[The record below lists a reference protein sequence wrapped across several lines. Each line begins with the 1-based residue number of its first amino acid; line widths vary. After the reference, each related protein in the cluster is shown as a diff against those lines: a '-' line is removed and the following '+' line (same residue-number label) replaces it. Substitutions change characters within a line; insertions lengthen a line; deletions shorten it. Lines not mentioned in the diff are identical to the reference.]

1 MKNLWEL
8 FWHLFF
14 PELSYTSGSQD
25 FFVFFLNVIFIC
37 FCHRFRPQHPMP
49 PQQRPMSDNEDAPK
63 RAAIISEK
71 DLKELEKL
79 RIDNDDGWAGAH
91 EEIDYS

>member
-1 MKNLWEL
+1 VSLKCNSTLEKIDAKKVPRGSSYKWLWANNS
-8 FWHLFF
+8 F
-14 PELSYTSGSQD
+14 
-25 FFVFFLNVIFIC
+25 
-37 FCHRFRPQHPMP
+37 
-49 PQQRPMSDNEDAPK
+49 

>member
-1 MKNLWEL
+1 
-8 FWHLFF
+8 
-14 PELSYTSGSQD
+14 
-25 FFVFFLNVIFIC
+25 
-37 FCHRFRPQHPMP
+37 MP
-49 PQQRPMSDNEDAPK
+49 PQQRPMSDNEDTPK

-79 RIDNDDGWAGAH
+79 RIDHDDGWAGAH

>member
-1 MKNLWEL
+1 
-8 FWHLFF
+8 
-14 PELSYTSGSQD
+14 
-25 FFVFFLNVIFIC
+25 
-37 FCHRFRPQHPMP
+37 MP